1 MYFCVWWTCRERFD
15 ALVGKIGDLEQEKL
29 TLIDTMKSASTA
41 SGSSKD
47 GGKGGVKNGL
57 SADAL
62 RERLKVVSVVFF
74 TG

>member
-1 MYFCVWWTCRERFD
+1 MYFCVLWTCRERFD

-47 GGKGGVKNGL
+47 GGKGGKNGL

-62 RERLKVVSVVFF
+62 RERLKVGSVAFF